1 MNRAPAVTGQQVW
14 LGSALVVTAT
24 VIGVW
29 TLGTLLA
36 PGPWNVVA
44 VLVVLL
50 VATATAAVRAGGRS
64 RLAPSGWG
72 LVTAAVLLASLYVGP
87 GTTPALPLPTPE
99 SLERFVRLARSGID
113 AVAQGQI
120 PVEPS
125 RGLELLVVTGAVVVF
140 LVTDLL
146 ALGLGRAGLAGLPLL
161 GLWLPTILFEI
172 DPGLS
177 ALVLGGAVYLLLL
190 AVTRPRTRQTA
201 RVTPDVGPTVAAA
214 AAVAVLAVL
223 AGPIATAMP
232 FYGAVRL
239 PGAFGAGGIDGPL
252 RLSTDLDMRSS
263 LGQRSDRTVLTYTTD
278 ATAVGPLRMYTMV
291 DFDGREWQRGDRGED
306 LSQADGLLWPSDVG
320 VVPDEL
326 DRLSIRVGDL
336 AQDRLPIP
344 VEPRSVDVPGTWLY
358 DAGRDEILATGAAST
373 QDTTYEVMIAARD
386 LTPATLR
393 EDAAGGVIGADAAE
407 LAVAESSF
415 TPQVRALAAKIT
427 ADATT
432 QYDQALAL
440 QSFFRNVQ
448 NFSYDTQVP
457 PAQTEDAVWDFLTQ
471 RTGYCVQYASAMA
484 VMARTLGI
492 PTRLAVGFLPGR
504 PSDEVRGQYVVS
516 GRQAHAWPELY
527 FAGAGWVRFEPTP
540 AVQTGAPPLY
550 ADPFAGLPVSPEDQ
564 VPTSTP
570 GSSITAGAQAPQQG
584 QGGGNQVGIG
594 SASVPLLLVVAVL
607 VVVALVITVL
617 VVTLVR
623 RRRRKHPPRPRGADQ
638 WWASLRRSLAER
650 DLTWSDA
657 TTPRQAVELVR
668 GRLREAEAAP
678 EAVQEA
684 ITALGALLA
693 AVESSRYA
701 PDPRPRADEEL
712 AGWVGQIERPFTPVD
727 SELSSGRAR

>member
-14 LGSALVVTAT
+14 IGAVLVVLAT

-29 TLGTLLA
+29 TLGVLLA

-50 VATATAAVRAGGRS
+50 VAGVTAAVRASGRS

-72 LVTAAVLLASLYVGP
+72 LAAGVVVLAAVYVGP
-87 GTTPALPLPTPE
+87 GTTPTLPLPTPE
-99 SLERFVRLARSGID
+99 TVDRFVRLARSGVE

-125 RGLELLVVTGAVVVF
+125 RGLELLVVSGAVAVF
-140 LVTDLL
+140 LATDLL

-161 GLWLPTILFEI
+161 GLWLPVVLFEI
-172 DPGLS
+172 DPGLGP
-177 ALVLGGAVYLLLL
+177 LVLGGVVYLLLL
-190 AVTRPRTRQTA
+190 ALTRPRTRQSA
-201 RVTPDVGPTVAAA
+201 RLTPEIGPTTAAA
-214 AAVAVLAVL
+214 AAIAVLAVL
-223 AGPIATAMP
+223 AGPVATVLP

-278 ATAVGPLRMYTMV
+278 AMAVGPLRMYTMV
-291 DFDGREWQRGDRGED
+291 DFDGREWQRGDR
-306 LSQADGLLWPSDVG
+306 ADELAQTDGILWPSAVE
-320 VVPDEL
+320 VVPEEL
-326 DRLSIRVGDL
+326 DRLSVRIGDL

-358 DAGRDEILATGAAST
+358 DATRDEVIGAGAAST
-373 QDTTYEVMIAARD
+373 QDTSYEVLVSARD

-393 EDAAGGVIGADAAE
+393 ADGAGGVIGTDSAE

-415 TPQVRALAAKIT
+415 TPQVRALAAEIV
-427 ADATT
+427 ADAPT

-448 NFSYDTQVP
+448 NFTYDTQVP
-457 PAQTEDAVWDFLTQ
+457 AAQTEDAVWDFLNQ
-471 RTGYCVQYASAMA
+471 RTGFCVQYASAMA
-484 VMARTLGI
+484 LMARTLGI
-492 PTRLAVGFLPGR
+492 PARLAVGFLPGR
-504 PSDEVRGQYVVS
+504 PSEEVRGEFIVS
-516 GRQAHAWPELY
+516 GRQAHAWPELF

-550 ADPFAGLPVSPEDQ
+550 ADPFAGLPITPEQ
-564 VPTSTP
+564 QTPTALP
-570 GSSITAGAQAPQQG
+570 GASASAGAQAPQQG
-584 QGGGNQVGIG
+584 QAGGNQVGIG
-594 SASVPLLLVVAVL
+594 SASVPLLLVIAVL
-607 VVVALVITVL
+607 VVVAAL
-617 VVTLVR
+617 VVLLAVTLLR
-623 RRRRKHPPRPRGADQ
+623 RRRRRHPPLPHGADQ
-638 WWASLRRSLAER
+638 WWARLRLTLADR
-650 DLTWSDA
+650 GLTWSDA
-657 TTPRQAVELVR
+657 TTPRQAADLVR
-668 GRLREAEAAP
+668 ERLN
-678 EAVQEA
+678 AVQGAPDASERA
-684 ITALGALLA
+684 IAALGSLLA

-701 PDPRPRADEEL
+701 PDPQRRTDDDLAHWVSEVEQPLAVEER
-712 AGWVGQIERPFTPVD
+712 EP
-727 SELSSGRAR
+727 SHSGR